1 MNFGD
6 GMANFTLDLLADF
19 AIFLPNRLIVMA
31 QDPPHIPPLV
41 GQAPAFL
48 DLMEQVSRVAPLDRP
63 VLVIGERGT
72 GKELI
77 AARLH
82 YLSRRWDR
90 PLLTLNAAALPET
103 LLDSELFGHETGAF
117 TGAVRQRRG
126 RFELADGG
134 SLFLD
139 EIASTSLAVQERLLR
154 VVEYGAFERVG
165 GSATVRVDVRLIG
178 ATNVDLPSEAA
189 AGRFRQDLLDRLAFD
204 VLTVPPLRAR
214 PEDIPLLAEHF
225 GRAMAHELRW
235 PAFPGFGAGALDAL
249 LAHPWPGN
257 VRELKNVV
265 ERAVYRA
272 GSPGRAIAKVDFD
285 PFASPFRPVPAQARP
300 GRTDRI
306 SGPRH
311 RDDHATDPNAAATD
325 FRQAVAAF
333 ERRLLEDALARH
345 RHNQRATAGALGL
358 TYDQLRHQLRRHG
371 LLPARR

>member
-1 MNFGD
+1 LTLLGD
-6 GMANFTLDLLADF
+6 STIYWQNWPSRMARTSPEL
-19 AIFLPNRLIVMA
+19 
-31 QDPPHIPPLV
+31 PPLV

-48 DLMEQVSRVAPLDRP
+48 DLMEQVSRIAPLDRP
-63 VLVIGERGT
+63 VLVVGERGT

-82 YLSRRWDR
+82 YLSPRWDR

-103 LLDSELFGHETGAF
+103 LLDSELFGHEAGAF

-165 GSATVRVDVRLIG
+165 GSATVQVDVRLIG

-189 AGRFRQDLLDRLAFD
+189 AGRFRHDLLDRLAFD

-214 PEDIPLLAEHF
+214 REDIPLLAEHF
-225 GRAMAHELRW
+225 GRTMALDLGW
-235 PAFPGFGAGALDAL
+235 TAFAGFGADALEAL

-272 GSPGRAIAKVDFD
+272 GSPGRRIGSVQFD
-285 PFASPFRPVPAQARP
+285 PFASPFRPVPEGSDAGRIDPILDRRP
-300 GRTDRI
+300 
-306 SGPRH
+306 P
-311 RDDHATDPNAAATD
+311 DDATMAKADGALD

-333 ERRLLEDALARH
+333 ERQLLEDALARH

-358 TYDQLRHQLRRHG
+358 TYDQLRYQLRRHG
-371 LLPARR
+371 LLPARS

>member
-1 MNFGD
+1 
-6 GMANFTLDLLADF
+6 MATDLPEL
-19 AIFLPNRLIVMA
+19 
-31 QDPPHIPPLV
+31 PPLI

-82 YLSRRWDR
+82 YLSPRWDR
-90 PLLTLNAAALPET
+90 PLLKLNAAALPET
-103 LLDSELFGHETGAF
+103 LLDSELFGHEAGAF

-126 RFELADGG
+126 RFELAHGG

-139 EIASTSLAVQERLLR
+139 EIASTSLVVQERLLR

-165 GSATVRVDVRLIG
+165 GSATVQVDVRLIG
-178 ATNVDLPSEAA
+178 ATNVDLPSEAT

-204 VLTVPPLRAR
+204 VLTVPPLAAR
-214 PEDIPLLAEHF
+214 REDIPLLAEHF
-225 GRAMAHELRW
+225 GRAMAHDLGW
-235 PAFPGFGAGALDAL
+235 PAFPGFAPDALDAL

-257 VRELKNVV
+257 VRELRNVV

-272 GSPGRAIAKVDFD
+272 GSSGRRIATVQFD
-285 PFASPFRPVPAQARP
+285 PFASRFRPAPTEAARSKQNS
-300 GRTDRI
+300 DRPPWDR
-306 SGPRH
+306 GAMGADGDGGAP
-311 RDDHATDPNAAATD
+311 DY
-325 FRQAVAAF
+325 RQAVATF
-333 ERRLLEDALARH
+333 ERRLLEQALARH
-345 RHNQRATAGALGL
+345 RHNQRATASALGL
-358 TYDQLRHQLRRHG
+358 TYDQLRNQLRKHG